1 MLNHAHSWYA
11 AEMELNNVVFELIVR
26 LWLIGSDLQ
35 AMTFQRERCAVTNLL
50 FGDDNCLSSTFHV
63 LISLFFNLG
72 RD

>member
-35 AMTFQRERCAVTNLL
+35 AMTFQRERV
-50 FGDDNCLSSTFHV
+50 F
-63 LISLFFNLG
+63 IS
-72 RD
+72 